1 MFVNKKPGKYRTRVG
16 SCIAIHFFLGRLSR
30 VWRRSPKMPLGLWY
44 RQREALLPAQ
54 WASFDTDANNTRL
67 TRWIWNPY
75 IRVRPRGHRR
85 QSFRLSRGHVW
96 HKTVK
101 VQRMFRIFRIFTS
114 ARRWTFVHYENCDYD
129 LLYTFVYVISYY
141 YIIWMKQVIIIRR

>member
-75 IRVRPRGHRR
+75 IRVRPRGHGHRR

-114 ARRWTFVHYENCDYD
+114 ARKWTFV
-129 LLYTFVYVISYY
+129 LLWKPRLRPALYIFIPSYKSYVISYN
-141 YIIWMKQVIIIRR
+141 YI